1 MADFYELLGVS
12 RDADADTLKRAY
24 RQQARKY
31 HPDVNKDAGAEDR
44 FKEIG
49 KAYEVLSDSQK
60 RARYDQFGEA
70 GLGGAAGMPD
80 MGDMGGFADL
90 FETFFNGFG
99 GAGSPGGSRPQRRGP
114 QQGDDLRYDLTIDF
128 DKAIFGQ
135 EKEIKVPHL
144 ETCDICRG
152 TGAKQGT
159 GPVTCAT
166 CGGAGQVRMQ
176 QGFFSVAQTCGRC
189 SGSGQIIS
197 NPCKS
202 CRGQGRVEKR
212 KTLSVKIP
220 AGVDT
225 GDRIRLSGEGEA
237 GINGGPSGDL
247 FVQIKV
253 LPHDVFERDGKHLY
267 CEAPIS
273 FIDAALGGD
282 IQIPTLDGKVKIKI
296 PEGTQTGKLFRLRGK
311 GISPIR
317 GGSTGDLLCRAVIET
332 PQNLSRDQKELLREF
347 QVSISNNSKQ
357 NPLREEWFSKVKSFF
372 DTKN

>member
-1 MADFYELLGVS
+1 MTINLEDAVRGVTEKIAIPALES
-12 RDADADTLKRAY
+12 CSACDGS
-24 RQQARKY
+24 
-31 HPDVNKDAGAEDR
+31 GASE
-44 FKEIG
+44 
-49 KAYEVLSDSQK
+49 
-60 RARYDQFGEA
+60 
-70 GLGGAAGMPD
+70 
-80 MGDMGGFADL
+80 
-90 FETFFNGFG
+90 
-99 GAGSPGGSRPQRRGP
+99 GSEP
-114 QQGDDLRYDLTIDF
+114 I
-128 DKAIFGQ
+128 
-135 EKEIKVPHL
+135 
-144 ETCDICRG
+144 TCNS
-152 TGAKQGT
+152 
-159 GPVTCAT
+159 
-166 CGGAGQVRMQ
+166 CGGAGQVRIQ
-176 QGFFSVAQTCGRC
+176 QGFFSVAQTCGNC

-197 NPCKS
+197 NPCKD

-237 GINGGPSGDL
+237 GVNGGPSGDL

-267 CEAPIS
+267 CEAPIT
-273 FIDAALGGD
+273 FIDATLGGE

-332 PQNLSRDQKELLREF
+332 PQNLSKQQKQLLKDF
-347 QVSISNNSKQ
+347 QGSFSGDSRQ
-357 NPLREEWFSKVKSFF
+357 NPLKEEWFSKVKSFF